1 MRGPAG
7 RIRRHHPIASLSHSF
22 QQAVHPLRRE
32 GVRRSA
38 LFFAALYF
46 VQGTIDLS
54 TGLPYQPIQYLL
66 KEDLSLSAA
75 QAGFVWAMIGLGW
88 TIKPVYG
95 LVSDFLPLGGSRR
108 KGYLVLMSALGLG
121 SWLALAV
128 APTAYAPVLVLLMA
142 CSFTLA
148 FADVMA
154 DALMVET
161 GRPLGLTG
169 SFQSIQWAA
178 MGLALTLAHLGGGYL
193 SEYATPHTAFFVCGF
208 FPLATLLATLCFVR
222 EAPHQSGQ
230 AQVRETAH
238 ALRTAARSRPV
249 WIVAGF
255 LFVWNFSPLFGT
267 PLLYYERDILQFSKI
282 YIGTLGALTNAAG
295 MIGAVIFFFFFRS
308 VSLRRLLFI
317 AVTLG
322 VLSTLSFVGLT
333 GPRSAIVIFLSYG
346 LISQITHLAVLDLAA
361 RSCPARVE
369 GTVFAL
375 MMSALNLG
383 RSGSQVLGGWLYD
396 QTGFVPLVFISAAFT
411 ALCWLM
417 ISLLRSEQP
426 SSM

>member
-1 MRGPAG
+1 M
-7 RIRRHHPIASLSHSF
+7 
-22 QQAVHPLRRE
+22 
-32 GVRRSA
+32 RRSA

-108 KGYLVLMSALGLG
+108 KGYLLLMSALGLG
-121 SWLALAV
+121 SWLALSV
-128 APTAYAPVLVLLMA
+128 APAAYTTVLVLLMA

-193 SEYATPHTAFFVCGF
+193 SEYATPQTAFFVCGF
-208 FPLATLLATLCFVR
+208 FPLATLLATLFFVR
-222 EAPHQSGQ
+222 EAPYQSGQ
-230 AQVRETAH
+230 ARLRETAR
-238 ALRTAARSRPV
+238 ALRTAARSRAV

-267 PLLYYERDILQFSKI
+267 PLLYYERDVLQFSKI
-282 YIGTLGALTNAAG
+282 YIGTLGALANAAG
-295 MIGAVIFFFFFRS
+295 MLGAVIFFFFFRN
-308 VSLRRLLFI
+308 VSLRRLLYI

-322 VLSTLSFVGLT
+322 VLSTLSFLGLT
-333 GPRSAIVIFLSYG
+333 GPRSAIIIFLSYG

-375 MMSALNLG
+375 LMSALNLG

-417 ISLLRSEQP
+417 ISLLRSEGTA
-426 SSM
+426 SMKGQ